1 MVGWFGSMCLVVV
14 WVVAGLV
21 TGIGGCGGVDGGCGC
36 DGGFIVIQCE
46 ILLTCVYLTHHVKS
60 VRWLFHY

>member
-1 MVGWFGSMCLVVV
+1 MVV

-21 TGIGGCGGVDGGCGC
+21 TGIGGCGGVNGGCGC

-46 ILLTCVYLTHHVKS
+46 ILLTCVYLTHHVKGAQWS
-60 VRWLFHY
+60 LHY